1 MEHQSSRSHRIVIVS
16 GDSEHDSAFVNVQDI
31 NELREKISD
40 LQCELKH
47 LKTKKTS
54 PNLPTDS
61 LYQQNLKKINT
72 DLRNF
77 SNTAE
82 STDGFFKTF
91 HKNNTEISNELTALK
106 RKANESFDVEKDL
119 GEPKNEML
127 DFLNEGMA
135 ELQNRTEQ
143 LDTEIKNI
151 WGGLKDEH
159 EQVRATIQSTKDLLK
174 NSDQRIIETSNEV
187 KALKESISNSLL
199 VRTEASDNGT
209 FVNNDDLAKLRNG
222 LFNVYGKGNQQEPE
236 SRKQLGNEIEN
247 VDSAV
252 QSENFLKNQCKD
264 MNEKLIVM
272 ENSIKQFSGEIE
284 KLEAKLKA
292 EQQSNI
298 ILKKKL
304 MVIEYYLKKT
314 MINYIKQISN
324 KEISTNGTAV
334 TNFPPKES
342 TFVAET
348 NKLKISDSKT
358 KKRSQLDEQSQLLT
372 HDVEWMDIVSKD
384 HNDVNFNEEVKSKYI
399 CQGMD
404 QLDNNEYDCRNCS
417 SKIAD
422 FSEKEPS
429 SSAVY
434 NQRDDLNENQ
444 CTDLAFISSYGK
456 DGHLSYFEKAY
467 AYLQNLQMAEVFTF
481 SDEESLV
488 VSNEGSSASLKLE
501 NGTKKGMCSFTF
513 YFTLKL
519 SFYTP

>member
-1 MEHQSSRSHRIVIVS
+1 MEHQSSRSHRTVIVS
-16 GDSEHDSAFVNVQDI
+16 GDSEHESAFVNVQDI
-31 NELREKISD
+31 NKLREKISD

-151 WGGLKDEH
+151 WDGLKDEH

-209 FVNNDDLAKLRNG
+209 FVNNGDLAKLRNG

-298 ILKKKL
+298 ILKKK
-304 MVIEYYLKKT
+304 T
-314 MINYIKQISN
+314 
-324 KEISTNGTAV
+324 
-334 TNFPPKES
+334 
-342 TFVAET
+342 
-348 NKLKISDSKT
+348 
-358 KKRSQLDEQSQLLT
+358 
-372 HDVEWMDIVSKD
+372 
-384 HNDVNFNEEVKSKYI
+384 
-399 CQGMD
+399 
-404 QLDNNEYDCRNCS
+404 
-417 SKIAD
+417 
-422 FSEKEPS
+422 
-429 SSAVY
+429 
-434 NQRDDLNENQ
+434 
-444 CTDLAFISSYGK
+444 YG
-456 DGHLSYFEKAY
+456 
-467 AYLQNLQMAEVFTF
+467 N
-481 SDEESLV
+481 
-488 VSNEGSSASLKLE
+488 
-501 NGTKKGMCSFTF
+501 
-513 YFTLKL
+513 
-519 SFYTP
+519 